1 MEKILIVED
10 GKDTQFLLS
19 NILKDEGYQT
29 IIAGDGDKALKE
41 VERHSPNLAL
51 LDIKLPDM
59 NGMKLLE
66 EMKKNDKHL
75 IIIMLTAYSDVK
87 DAVKAMKLGAFDYIT
102 KPFDNEE

>member
-41 VERHSPNLAL
+41 LERHSPNLAL

-66 EMKKNDKHL
+66 EMKKNEYFRYNHTCDSCYCYNYR
-75 IIIMLTAYSDVK
+75 YS
-87 DAVKAMKLGAFDYIT
+87 
-102 KPFDNEE
+102 